1 MGCAQKTIG
10 NRINFVYMHVY
21 YIMIFWYFVLFLFFF
36 RGFIGLF
43 SVFRVISVS
52 FRGFTGFVLFL
63 GISVLP
69 VFVVLYQENDN
80 WFYHLYIYIPN
91 LDPPNHDVDLEN
103 FSWHS

>member
-1 MGCAQKTIG
+1 MCTENDRKQDQF
-10 NRINFVYMHVY
+10 RIHACILYNDFLVFRVVFV
-21 YIMIFWYFVLFLFFF
+21 FF

-80 WFYHLYIYIPN
+80 WFYHLYIYIYTKFG
-91 LDPPNHDVDLEN
+91 PPKP
-103 FSWHS
+103 